1 MWGAIEIEARLCSTF
16 DKITSNVLED
26 LMEEDNKGTVRS
38 GMEEALCTICLIRAM
53 RYIHQ
58 EEEEINQKQK
68 RKQKKKNKKEEKEEK
83 ENAGLTLNSIKE
95 QDKNAALTLS
105 SMELSIQVKMKLQRI
120 YNQQSTYSN
129 TLTDSKNNSNE
140 NKSENKTENKSV
152 NIQCADLLLHW
163 FDQRIEA
170 NQGNEVTGTFLS
182 FQFYKNIQSLN
193 SYMQLCL
200 QLLFLF

>member
-1 MWGAIEIEARLCSTF
+1 
-16 DKITSNVLED
+16 
-26 LMEEDNKGTVRS
+26 
-38 GMEEALCTICLIRAM
+38 
-53 RYIHQ
+53 
-58 EEEEINQKQK
+58 
-68 RKQKKKNKKEEKEEK
+68 
-83 ENAGLTLNSIKE
+83 
-95 QDKNAALTLS
+95 
-105 SMELSIQVKMKLQRI
+105 MELSIQVKTKLQRI

-193 SYMQLCL
+193 SYMQLFP
-200 QLLFLF
+200 QLFFVNITHYLFKNNKLLVLTFNLFFDR